1 MPALRPASA
10 LRLLA
15 AVAAATLATAPA
27 RADTTLPP
35 LPLGTPGLSNL
46 YGLELNQWFVFAN
59 LPSAGTYIDGSTTQ
73 EGALQPFP
81 LGSELSRQAQTSQ
94 ASGSKLASAFARVSA
109 TGVGASAS
117 ARDPLDPASSWT
129 GAASYAMVSYAA
141 VLDRNTSVR
150 FDLKLDGQL
159 RTLGERA
166 IGPDASGAAVAA
178 LAYGSQAEMTNESQ
192 RAVFEAAGLSPDAG
206 GDVLLQQLSTLKSS
220 TQTHLD
226 AFGAQA
232 DTAHPWTDVDT
243 TLHVTAQGTE
253 VKCDGSFSSP
263 ACGRYFYL
271 FNVLL
276 FTGAQNG
283 GLADFSH
290 SLQVSA
296 ISVDG
301 GAALPFQAVSAVPE
315 PSTALLWAA
324 GVCGLLV
331 RRRLG

>member
-1 MPALRPASA
+1 MPALRPAS
-10 LRLLA
+10 LVLGLLT
-15 AVAAATLATAPA
+15 AATLAAAPA
-27 RADTTLPP
+27 RADTP
-35 LPLGTPGLSNL
+35 LPLGTPGLPNL

-59 LPSAGTYIDGSTTQ
+59 QASAGTSIDGKLTQ
-73 EGALQPFP
+73 EGGLQPFP
-81 LGSELSRQAQTSQ
+81 LGSELSREVQTSQ

-117 ARDPLDPASSWT
+117 ARDPLDPASTWT
-129 GAASYAMVSYAA
+129 GSVGYAMVSYAA
-141 VLDRNTSVR
+141 VLDRDTSIR

-166 IGPDASGAAVAA
+166 TGPDASGAAVAA
-178 LAYGSQAEMTNESQ
+178 LAYGSQADMTDESQ
-192 RAVFEAAGLSPDAG
+192 RAVFAAAGLSPDASEE
-206 GDVLLQQLSTLKSS
+206 VLLQQLSTLKSS

-331 RRRLG
+331 RRRLR